1 MDSSIKICV
10 CGLGYIGLP
19 TSAIMAAKGFS
30 VLGVD
35 VNEKVVETINNGK
48 IHIAEPDLDLF
59 VKAAVQAGRLSARTA
74 PEPSDVFIIAVPTP
88 FKNDKKPDMS
98 FVEKATESICK
109 VLQSGNLIILESTS
123 PPETCMNIISPI
135 VRAAG
140 FVPGKDVFIAHCPE
154 RVLPGQIMR
163 EVVENDRVIGGINAE
178 SAQKAKDLYSTFVK
192 GQIHLT
198 DATTAEMV
206 KLVENSFRDV
216 NIAFANELSIICD
229 RLGLN
234 VWELIKLANL
244 HPRVNILKPGPG
256 VGGHCIAVDPWFIVD
271 TCPDEARL
279 IKTAR
284 LVNDAKPGF
293 VFNRIKQAADRLKD
307 PVIGLFGLSYK
318 QDIDDLRESP
328 AMEIARQVK
337 AAKLG
342 RLMVCEPFIKEH
354 AEFELFEAE
363 NVIKQADILVLL
375 VSHQPFK
382 KIDKELLKPKIVI
395 DTCGIW

>member
-1 MDSSIKICV
+1 
-10 CGLGYIGLP
+10 
-19 TSAIMAAKGFS
+19 
-30 VLGVD
+30 
-35 VNEKVVETINNGK
+35 
-48 IHIAEPDLDLF
+48 
-59 VKAAVQAGRLSARTA
+59 
-74 PEPSDVFIIAVPTP
+74 VFIIAVPTP

-271 TCPDEARL
+271 ACPDEARL

-328 AMEIARQVK
+328 AMEIARRVK